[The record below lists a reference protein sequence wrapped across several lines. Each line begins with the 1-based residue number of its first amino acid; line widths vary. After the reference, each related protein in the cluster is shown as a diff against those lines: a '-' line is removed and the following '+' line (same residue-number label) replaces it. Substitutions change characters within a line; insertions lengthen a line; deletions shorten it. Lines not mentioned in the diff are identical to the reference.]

1 MVQIPPEHIQSLT
14 GKIMNNQ
21 NKYFLQKAIKVL
33 KDLHF
38 KEENI
43 MVTGSIALDLQGMA
57 PAGRVAHDVDLIIKM
72 DEQTW
77 RCMKLIEAI
86 NNTNNKNEIFMDTPS
101 GLKVP
106 KDEYSES
113 RKNTIFL
120 DVDGLVL
127 NIWRYDG
134 KEWSDIKEASTGVY
148 VATAEHIINAKKMYA
163 RPKDYQDI
171 NSICVKLLK

>member
-1 MVQIPPEHIQSLT
+1 
-14 GKIMNNQ
+14 MNNQ
-21 NKYFLQKAIKVL
+21 NKLALQKAVKVL
-33 KDLHF
+33 KNLHF

-43 MVTGSIALDLQGMA
+43 MITGSIALDLQGVST
-57 PAGRVAHDVDLIIKM
+57 RVAHDIDLIIKM
-72 DEQTW
+72 DDQTW
-77 RCMKLIEAI
+77 KCMKLIEAI
-86 NNTNNKNEIFMDTPS
+86 NNADSENKMFMDTPG

-106 KDEYSES
+106 KDEYLNA

-134 KEWSDIKEASTGVY
+134 KEWSDIREAETGVY
-148 VATAEHIINAKKMYA
+148 VATVEHIINAKKKYG

-171 NSICVKLLK
+171 NEICKKILE